1 MEFELSKE
9 QRQVLDAVRAFSKKE
24 LYPQYMRWDREKIFP
39 RHLWKQVGDLGLIG
53 MNVPAE
59 GGGMGFDYMT
69 LGIAAEEM
77 AKGDVNMAA
86 VTFVEGE
93 LFVSMTEQATET
105 VKRKFLY
112 PMMKGDIVSSFAM
125 TEPHCGSDAVAMTT
139 TATKKGSNY
148 VLNGEKSGISM
159 NSAADVAVVFAK
171 TDPNGGARG
180 VSAFVVPT
188 DLPGISCQSY
198 DDLGCR
204 LMVRGSMFLD
214 NVEVPEAYLLGKEGE
229 GFKLGMK
236 SFDASR
242 AFIALI
248 CIGAAQ
254 ISLEETIS
262 YTKERHAF
270 KRPIAK
276 FEGVSFPV
284 VEHES
289 MLEAVRLLCYK
300 ALWLRD
306 NGKPH
311 TKEAAMAKW
320 MAPKF
325 SVDAIRDCLL
335 LHGHYGYTED
345 LPLGQRL
352 RDVIGWEIGDGTS
365 QISKLV
371 VSREIFGREYLPY

>member
-1 MEFELSKE
+1 MEFELNKE
-9 QRQVLDAVRAFSKKE
+9 QTQVLDAVRAFSKKE
-24 LYPQYMRWDREKIFP
+24 LYPQYMKWDREKIFP
-39 RHLWKQVGDLGLIG
+39 RHLWKQIGDLGLIG
-53 MNVPAE
+53 MNVVAE
-59 GGGMGFDYMT
+59 DGGMGFDYMT

-86 VTFVEGE
+86 VTFVESE
-93 LFVSMTEQATET
+93 LFVSMTAQGTET

-112 PMMKGDIVSSFAM
+112 PMLKGDIVSAFAM

-139 TATKKGSNY
+139 SATKKGLNY

-159 NSAADVAVVFAK
+159 NSVADVAVVFAK
-171 TDPNGGARG
+171 TDPHAGARG

-214 NVEVPEAYLLGKEGE
+214 NVEIPEAYLLGKEGE

-242 AFIALI
+242 VFIALI
-248 CIGAAQ
+248 CIGAAR

-270 KRPIAK
+270 NRPLAK
-276 FEGVSFPV
+276 YEGVSFPV

-289 MLEAVRLLCYK
+289 ILEAVRLLCYK

-311 TKEAAMAKW
+311 TKEAGMAKW

>member
-1 MEFELSKE
+1 MEFKITRE
-9 QRQVLDAVRAFSKKE
+9 QRQVLDAVRTFSKKE
-24 LYPQYMRWDREKIFP
+24 LYPQYTKWDREKIFP
-39 RHLWKQVGDLGLIG
+39 RYLWKKIGDLGLIG
-53 MNVPAE
+53 MNVPME
-59 GGGMGFDYMT
+59 KRGLGFDYMT

-77 AKGDVNMAA
+77 AKGDVNVAA
-86 VTFVEGE
+86 VTFVESE
-93 LFVSMTEQATET
+93 LFVSMTEQGTET

-112 PMMKGDIVSSFAM
+112 PMMEGKIVSAFAM
-125 TEPHCGSDAVAMTT
+125 TEPHCGSDAAAMTT
-139 TATKKGSNY
+139 TATKINSKY
-148 VLNGEKSGISM
+148 IINGEKSAISM
-159 NSAADVAVVFAK
+159 NNVADVAVVFAK
-171 TDPNGGARG
+171 TDPNAGAGG

-204 LMVRGSMFLD
+204 LLVRGSMFLD
-214 NVEVPEAYLLGKEGE
+214 NVEVPEEYLLGREGE
-229 GFKLGMK
+229 GFRLGMM

-242 AFIALI
+242 VFIALI
-248 CIGAAQ
+248 CIGAAK

-270 KRPIAK
+270 NRPLAK
-276 FEGVSFPV
+276 FEGVSFPI

-289 MLEAVRLLCYK
+289 ILEAVRLLCYK

-306 NGKPH
+306 KGKPH
-311 TKEAAMAKW
+311 TKEAAMVKW
-320 MAPKF
+320 MGPKF
-325 SVDAIRDCLL
+325 SADAIRDCLL

-352 RDVIGWEIGDGTS
+352 RDVLGWEIGDGTS
-365 QISKLV
+365 QISKLI